1 MLANIFF
8 TPCVTVLK
16 ASIYEQHFDAM
27 LFINIFCILFSKCFS
42 TLKILKRF
50 FPFKNVL
57 DIFSPL
63 HFCVTFRL
71 NLLNYIL
78 KYLLA
83 LADFKNFLPFN
94 FQEVLL

>member
-1 MLANIFF
+1 MFF
-8 TPCVTVLK
+8 HTQNPQE
-16 ASIYEQHFDAM
+16 I
-27 LFINIFCILFSKCFS
+27 
-42 TLKILKRF
+42 F

-63 HFCVTFRL
+63 HFCVNFRL

-83 LADFKNFLPFN
+83 LVVFMNFIPFN
-94 FQEVLL
+94 FQDVFL